1 MGWFEEQQSCSYCN
15 GVGYITIDC
24 PDCYGSGK
32 TKETCPDCRGY
43 GHGEDGRNVI
53 LAMVMVSSMIIVID
67 VVVTGKYKKNVIV
80 EDSGVELCKI
90 PDKYQYPP
98 KSL

>member
-1 MGWFEEQQSCSYCN
+1 MVVEKQKKHVRIVVDMDME
-15 GVGYITIDC
+15 
-24 PDCYGSGK
+24 K
-32 TKETCPDCRGY
+32 M
-43 GHGEDGRNVI
+43 GRNVI

-90 PDKYQYPP
+90 PNKYQYPP

>member
-1 MGWFEEQQSCSYCN
+1 MIALTVMVVEKQKKHVRIVVDMDME
-15 GVGYITIDC
+15 
-24 PDCYGSGK
+24 K
-32 TKETCPDCRGY
+32 M
-43 GHGEDGRNVI
+43 GRNVI

-90 PDKYQYPP
+90 PNKYQYPP

>member
-1 MGWFEEQQSCSYCN
+1 MEVEKQKKH
-15 GVGYITIDC
+15 VRIVVDM
-24 PDCYGSGK
+24 DMEK
-32 TKETCPDCRGY
+32 M
-43 GHGEDGRNVI
+43 GRNVI